1 MASVISESGVTGGTV
16 GLYHW
21 VHQAISINNIH
32 SLLCIRQEELWNQK
46 ALLKS
51 IGLFCGRAHP
61 SPVSLL
67 HLKSRLPKISARLEG
82 QIGSG
87 GLKQW
92 LVAHHSSLFTISDDN
107 LILLTPQGVNRF
119 FLGTADDHS
128 LESSAYDTQE
138 AIGQTNSNGLA
149 SELRNAVYSELLQE
163 AQRRRSAGELYA
175 PPPKID

>member
-1 MASVISESGVTGGTV
+1 MES
-16 GLYHW
+16 
-21 VHQAISINNIH
+21 
-32 SLLCIRQEELWNQK
+32 K